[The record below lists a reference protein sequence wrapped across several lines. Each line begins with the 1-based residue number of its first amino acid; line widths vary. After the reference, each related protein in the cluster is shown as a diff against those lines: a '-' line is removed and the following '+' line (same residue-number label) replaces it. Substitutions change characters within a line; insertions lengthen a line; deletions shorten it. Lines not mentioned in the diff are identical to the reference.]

1 MLKYNKQFDK
11 FLKENPE
18 IEYDVK
24 LTNISLPNIASD
36 DDYDFIC
43 GFCGKGFFQ
52 SLDNKEFKTHKC
64 NACPYCP
71 EIFIEIDDL
80 NNHIKNFHEK
90 KDNTEQ
96 NGGDFNHMEPQMI
109 PEDNDRHSHSGE
121 FLKECNDV
129 KKLIG
134 TVMKKQEI
142 QLARIQIDSK
152 KEKENFISFEDY
164 RANVKKLLWKSK
176 LEMIGNTVDNRNEI
190 KDIMMHWDQPMDEFL
205 FLVNIYQDNL
215 HQDKIDQLQFGK
227 L

>member
-1 MLKYNKQFDK
+1 
-11 FLKENPE
+11 
-18 IEYDVK
+18 
-24 LTNISLPNIASD
+24 
-36 DDYDFIC
+36 
-43 GFCGKGFFQ
+43 
-52 SLDNKEFKTHKC
+52 
-64 NACPYCP
+64 
-71 EIFIEIDDL
+71 
-80 NNHIKNFHEK
+80 
-90 KDNTEQ
+90 
-96 NGGDFNHMEPQMI
+96 MEPQMI

-142 QLARIQIDSK
+142 KLARIQIDTK